1 MTVGH
6 DLHYT
11 AGSVEA
17 CGYYAQ
23 PQSGAVRGGVLLVH
37 EAPGLGAHLRR
48 RADALAALGYAALA
62 VDLHGGGRFAAHPPE
77 ARQLVEALKADPAEL
92 MVRLQSGLDALVQQ
106 SGGAAG
112 NLAAAG
118 YCFGGWCA
126 LELARAGAPLRSVSV
141 FHGAL
146 ASTRGAS
153 QIAGSVLVCT
163 GDADPFVPAEQIA
176 GFTAEMAAAK
186 IDFQLC
192 LYGGVGHGFTDRDV
206 PDLPG
211 FGYDGRADRRAWQSF
226 VFQLAEHSADPG
238 QAA

>member
-23 PQSGAVRGGVLLVH
+23 PRSDAIRGGVMLVH

-62 VDLHGGGRFAAHPPE
+62 VDLHGEGRLAADPPE
-77 ARQLVEALKADPAEL
+77 ARKWVEALKAEPAEL
-92 MVRLQSGLDALVQQ
+92 IARLQGGLDALVQQ

-112 NLAAAG
+112 NLAVAG

-126 LELARAGAPLRSVSV
+126 LELARAGAHLRSVSV
-141 FHGAL
+141 FHGSL
-146 ASTRGAS
+146 ASTRGAGH
-153 QIAGSVLVCT
+153 IAGSVLVCT
-163 GDADPFVPAEQIA
+163 GDADPYVPMDQIA
-176 GFTAEMAAAK
+176 AFTAEMAAAK
-186 IDFQLC
+186 IDWQLC
-192 LYGGVGHGFTDRDV
+192 LYGGVGHGYTDRDA
-206 PDLPG
+206 PDMPG
-211 FGYDGRADRRAWQSF
+211 FGYDAKADRRAWQSF
-226 VFQLAEHSADPG
+226 VLHLAEHSAAPE

>member
-11 AGSVEA
+11 AGSIDA
-17 CGYYAQ
+17 CGYYSQ
-23 PQSGAVRGGVLLVH
+23 PRSDMIRGGVLLVH

-62 VDLHGGGRFAAHPPE
+62 VDLHGGGRLAANPSE
-77 ARQLVEALKADPAEL
+77 ARQWVDALKADPDEL
-92 MVRLQSGLDALVQQ
+92 IARLSGGLDALMQQ
-106 SGGAAG
+106 SGAAD

-126 LELARAGAPLRSVSV
+126 LELARAGATLRSTSV

-153 QIAGSVLVCT
+153 GIAGSVLVCT
-163 GDADPFVPAEQIA
+163 GDADPFVPAEQVA
-176 GFTAEMAAAK
+176 AFTAEMAAAK
-186 IDFQLC
+186 IDWQLC
-192 LYGGVGHGFTDRDV
+192 LYGGVGHGYTDRDV
-206 PDLPG
+206 PDMPG
-211 FGYDGRADRRAWQSF
+211 FGYDVRADRRAWQSF
-226 VFQLAEHSADPG
+226 VAQLAEHSADPER
-238 QAA
+238 AA